1 MCRTSP
7 VRASHACTLLK
18 APTSEASPA
27 PFLNTSPLNHR
38 AGSSKGAGGE
48 GSAAGF
54 DSPERSAALGLEN
67 GELGAA
73 GAASPIGD
81 GSETAGDRYQRPLTQ
96 RRRGGEAELAAVG
109 VE

>member
-1 MCRTSP
+1 MST
-7 VRASHACTLLK
+7 H
-18 APTSEASPA
+18 PTHVGA
-27 PFLNTSPLNHR
+27 PFHIVGSCLFPP
-38 AGSSKGAGGE
+38 AGSSKGA

-54 DSPERSAALGLEN
+54 DSPERSGGLGLEN
-67 GELGAA
+67 GEL